1 MRVKKPLI
9 ISIRNL
15 VSAQTRPRIRSCGSF
30 LFSTAPSLTTA
41 EELPNGGLK
50 ADEILNEPSK
60 DVHLSSEQSN
70 EIKASTEPK
79 YKKNAPYPKHERQNG
94 SHASTNPNSTNFQH
108 KKYPKLNETNDAD
121 REIFIAA
128 ARLEIKNSFQ
138 AGNPVRILS
147 SYKKIR

>member
-15 VSAQTRPRIRSCGSF
+15 VSAQTHPRIRSSGSL

-50 ADEILNEPSK
+50 ADNILNDPSK

-70 EIKASTEPK
+70 EIKATTEPK
-79 YKKNAPYPKHERQNG
+79 HKKSGPYPKHERQNG
-94 SHASTNPNSTNFQH
+94 GQTSTNSNSTNFQQ
-108 KKYPKLNETNDAD
+108 KKYAKLHETNEAE
-121 REIFIAA
+121 RELFIAA